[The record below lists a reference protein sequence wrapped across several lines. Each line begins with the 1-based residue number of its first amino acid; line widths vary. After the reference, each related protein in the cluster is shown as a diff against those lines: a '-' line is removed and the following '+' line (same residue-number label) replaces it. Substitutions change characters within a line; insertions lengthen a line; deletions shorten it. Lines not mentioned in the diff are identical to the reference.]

1 MAQFKKGQ
9 SGNPAGRPPGAINM
23 LSRTTKVNVQQCF
36 EDMGG
41 LPAFVE
47 WAKKNQTR
55 FYQLY
60 VKLLPH
66 EVSGEDGAGVTVII
80 QKFSEQDGG

>member
-9 SGNPAGRPPGAINM
+9 SGNPAGRPPGAINL
-23 LSRTTKVNVQQCF
+23 LSRTAKVNIQQCF
-36 EDMGG
+36 VDMGD

-47 WAKKNQTR
+47 WAKRNQTQ

-60 VKLLPH
+60 ARLLPH
-66 EVSGEDGAGVTVII
+66 EISSEDCGGVTVII
-80 QKFSEQDGG
+80 QKFSDEE

>member
-23 LSRTTKVNVQQCF
+23 LSRTTKANVQQCF
-36 EDMGG
+36 EYMGG

-47 WAKKNQTR
+47 WAKKNQTA

-60 VKLLPH
+60 AKLLPH

-80 QKFSEQDGG
+80 QKFTDPAEG

>member
-23 LSRTTKVNVQQCF
+23 LSRTAKANIQQCF
-36 EDMGG
+36 VGMGD

-47 WAKKNQTR
+47 WAKKNQTQ

-60 VKLLPH
+60 VRLLPH
-66 EVSGEDGAGVTVII
+66 EISSEDGGGVTVII
-80 QKFSEQDGG
+80 QKFTDPAEG